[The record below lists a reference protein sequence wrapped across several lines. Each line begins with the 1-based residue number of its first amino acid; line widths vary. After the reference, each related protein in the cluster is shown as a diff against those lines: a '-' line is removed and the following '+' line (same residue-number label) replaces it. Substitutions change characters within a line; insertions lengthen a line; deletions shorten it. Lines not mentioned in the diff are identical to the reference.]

1 MKRVRSLIHRYGRIA
16 FIASVLV
23 IGLAGYVLGYR
34 RAAEFI
40 LASGTFIGTL
50 PIAWR
55 MIREIFSG
63 KIGIDIIAI
72 TAIVASLA
80 LGEYLAG
87 AVVLLM
93 LTSGEAL
100 EDYAQARAKKELTAL
115 LKRSPKLAHRKHGKS
130 YDDITVAQI
139 VVGDTLIIKPG
150 EVVPADGKVVAG
162 SSHLDEAALTGESL
176 PVSITKGALVLS
188 GAVNLDELI
197 EIQVL
202 RDSRNS
208 QYEQIVKLVRE
219 AASSR
224 SPLVRLADQFSI
236 PFTLITFIIAGLAW
250 YFTGQAIRALEVL
263 VVATPCPLLIATP
276 VAIVAGMSR
285 AARHGIIVKDG
296 GSLEVLSRVRTI
308 AFDKSGTLTKGQ
320 PEVSE
325 IRGFGMSQANVL
337 KYAASVEAGS
347 AHIFAAV
354 VTKAAKARQIG
365 LVQVKNVEEVPGRGV
380 MARVGATTVLVGNYA
395 FLAEQKIQGLVKV
408 KHVRATD
415 ILVARAGT
423 LAGVITFAD
432 EIRPEAQSTVRRLDQ
447 LGIRNRLMLTGDKQS
462 VAERIG
468 HSIGISRIYAEL
480 LPKDKLSILRRLKPT
495 ARPVAMVGD
504 GINDAPTLAAADVG
518 IALGARGSTAA
529 SESANV
535 VIMLD
540 DLSRV
545 PLAVEISQRTTKV
558 AMQSIYFG
566 ISVSV
571 VLMLIAAIGGI
582 RPVIGAILQEGLDVV
597 VILNALRARHGAKA
611 QSL

>member
-1 MKRVRSLIHRYGRIA
+1 VKRVRSFIRRYGRIF

-23 IGLAGYVLGYR
+23 VGLASYVLGYR
-34 RAAEFI
+34 WAAEAI
-40 LASGTFIGTL
+40 LAGGTFIGTL

-55 MIREIFSG
+55 MIREILSG

-139 VVGDTLIIKPG
+139 VVGDTLIVKPG

-176 PVSITKGALVLS
+176 PVSITKGGLVLS

-308 AFDKSGTLTKGQ
+308 AFDKTGTLTKGQ

-354 VTKAAKARQIG
+354 VTKAAKDRQIG
-365 LVQVKNVEEVPGRGV
+365 LVQIKNVEEVPGRGV
-380 MARVGATTVLVGNYA
+380 MARVGTSTVLVGNYA
-395 FLAEQKIQGLVKV
+395 FLAEQKIRGLVKV

-558 AMQSIYFG
+558 AMRSIYFG

-571 VLMLIAAIGGI
+571 ILMLIAAIGGI

-611 QSL
+611 

>member
-1 MKRVRSLIHRYGRIA
+1 MVGIVCYL
-16 FIASVLV
+16 
-23 IGLAGYVLGYR
+23 LGYR
-34 RAAEFI
+34 LAAELL

-55 MIREIFSG
+55 MIREIFTG

-139 VVGDTLIIKPG
+139 AVGDTLIVKPG

-176 PVSITKGALVLS
+176 PVSITKGTLVLS

-308 AFDKSGTLTKGQ
+308 AFDKTGTLTKGQ

-432 EIRPEAQSTVRRLDQ
+432 EVRPEAQSTVRRLDQ

-535 VIMLD
+535 VILLD

-571 VLMLIAAIGGI
+571 ILMLIAAIGGI

-611 QSL
+611 